1 MRATGTTAGTTRMT
15 DHPGDPDDP
24 DDPDDLPNIQTT
36 RALYTITRTTLK
48 FHVALSAFRAST
60 HDPRFTL
67 NA

>member
-1 MRATGTTAGTTRMT
+1 MRATGTAAGTTRMI

-24 DDPDDLPNIQTT
+24 DDRPNIQTT
-36 RALYTITRTTLK
+36 RALYTIIRTTLK

-60 HDPRFTL
+60 HGPHFTL